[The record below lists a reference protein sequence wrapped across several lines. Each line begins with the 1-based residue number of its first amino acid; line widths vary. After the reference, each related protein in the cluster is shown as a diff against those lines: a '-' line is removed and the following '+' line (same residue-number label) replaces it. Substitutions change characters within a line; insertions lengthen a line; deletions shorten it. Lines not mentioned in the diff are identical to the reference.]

1 MTNTDR
7 QHERGQVIIFFAIL
21 VPVFLALGGVVVGAG
36 NWFVHAKHL
45 QTKADSGALAGGGM
59 WEFPCGPTT
68 DTRITDTARL
78 YAGANNP
85 QVGGVPNADVKV
97 RLNALDWYDDDENQ
111 FQGDFDSPTGSVCS
125 AMTLDVKVTED
136 NSFPLAS
143 LIPLF
148 PDIKRK
154 ARVEIQQT
162 PGADGILPIAVRAP
176 EPTSAAA
183 VFYNEDNGAVLE
195 VKYLVRST
203 SISLLPASLQGWTT
217 LNPQDLDTLAR
228 LDPPART
235 TGVVMAVS
243 YRGACDTNLPA
254 GNTNIKTSVAPC
266 FEDEGFGNIDTLCN
280 QGNPRVL
287 SCYYATGDPS
297 QTVQSGLH
305 FIRGFPSTTPGNGP
319 PGLEEA
325 YLQNAGCS
333 YFAPGNSSCSA
344 RLHVEINLGTLNGLY
359 PNPSPPPAQI
369 TAPLKAS
376 DVQVSYCKVTTA
388 SNNNNACNSQFGPGT
403 ELTADD
409 LDDTGKVS
417 FSADLSFAG
426 KSGRNAIAIQVQL
439 RNAQNHTNPDCGNAG
454 FNGSCRYRYTAAGPP
469 TTNDLTRDE
478 ILAAPI
484 QRAFRGTLLT
494 AGSTL
499 WLRLTRSGCPGGT
512 VYIDNEAGMAPDSSA
527 SCFIVDAGL
536 KGGLALDADEPSV
549 LFTDGTASNQV
560 GGVAC
565 NPGGQG
571 PILTEAVKY
580 GCEPEY
586 EKHPF
591 DYPPPYDPAAC
602 PEPNDLFTAETQ
614 APWNDGRWPPL
625 RCIDTRQTGTGNQ
638 LAQGLNWR
646 LFDTDHPNFGPCPT
660 DGPGFVKGRN
670 YWKRGVNMGVDED
683 GTPFGYDDDSF
694 TPAHDTHF
702 DPNDPRLVT
711 IFVSVPEAF
720 AYAND
725 KTHPITGFITVY
737 ITGFAKLGDA
747 INGISEDPCPGGTAP
762 PDIDD
767 CSGNQCNNYVLW
779 GHIVKRSLPG
789 PRGRASGE
797 ICNPQTL
804 DPCVPVLVE

>member
-1 MTNTDR
+1 MPNAY
-7 QHERGQVIIFFAIL
+7 QHERGQVVVFFAVL
-21 VPVFLALGGVVVGAG
+21 LPALLALGGVVIGAG

-45 QTKADSGALAGGGM
+45 QTKADAGALAGGGQ
-59 WEFPCGPTT
+59 WEFPCDATIDG
-68 DTRITDTARL
+68 RIADTARL

-97 RLNALDWYDDDENQ
+97 RLNALDWYDDDSNPG
-111 FQGDFDSPTGSVCS
+111 QGDFDSPNGSVCS

-148 PDIKRK
+148 PDVKRK
-154 ARVEIQQT
+154 ARVEIQQS
-162 PGADGILPIAVRAP
+162 PGGDGILPIAVRAP
-176 EPTSAAA
+176 EPASAAA

-195 VKYLVRST
+195 VKYLVKST
-203 SISLLPASLQGWTT
+203 TISGLPGSLQGWTT

-228 LDPPART
+228 LNPPAET
-235 TGVVMAVS
+235 TGVVMAIS
-243 YRGACDTNLPA
+243 YRGACDTNLPP
-254 GNTNIKTSVAPC
+254 GNTNITTSVAPC
-266 FEDEGFGNIDTLCN
+266 FEDEGFTNINTFCN
-280 QGNPRVL
+280 QGVPRVA
-287 SCYYATGDPS
+287 SCYYATGDPA

-325 YLQNAGCS
+325 YLQNLGCS
-333 YFAPGNSSCSA
+333 YFSQGNTSCSA
-344 RLHVEINLGTLNGLY
+344 RLHVTINLGTLNGQY
-359 PNPSPPPAQI
+359 SNPSPPPAQI

-376 DVQVSYCKVTTA
+376 DLQVRYCKVTVA
-388 SNNNNACNSQFGPGT
+388 SNNNNACNWGNS
-403 ELTADD
+403 EVLTADD
-409 LDDTGKVS
+409 SDDTGTVS
-417 FSADLSFAG
+417 FSTGAGTNPSFAA
-426 KSGRNAIAIQVQL
+426 KSGRNAFAIQVQL
-439 RNAQNHTNPDCGNAG
+439 RNAQNHTNTDCRNAG
-454 FNGSCRYRYTAAGPP
+454 FNGACRYRYTAAGPP

-494 AGSTL
+494 AGSTR

-512 VYIDNEAGMAPDSSA
+512 VYMDNEAGMAPQSSA

-549 LFTDGTASNQV
+549 LFTDGTSSNQV

-571 PILTEAVKY
+571 PILKEAVKY

-586 EKHPF
+586 QKHPF
-591 DYPPPYDPAAC
+591 NYLGPDPAAC
-602 PEPNDLFTAETQ
+602 PEPNDLFMSPNPGF
-614 APWNDGRWPPL
+614 PWDDGSWPPM

-638 LAQGLNWR
+638 LGTGLNWR
-646 LFDTDHPNFGPCPT
+646 LFDNDNPNFGQCPP

-670 YWKRGVNMGVDED
+670 YWKVGTNTGVDED
-683 GTPFGYDDDSF
+683 GTPYGYKDDS
-694 TPAHDTHF
+694 PVHATHF
-702 DPNDPRLVT
+702 DEEDPRLVT
-711 IFVSVPEAF
+711 IFVSTPEAF
-720 AYAND
+720 AYSND
-725 KTHPITGFITVY
+725 KTHPITGFLTVY
-737 ITGFAKLGDA
+737 ITGFGTLGDA
-747 INGISEDPCPGGTAP
+747 INGISEDPCPGGTVP

-767 CSGNQCNNYVLW
+767 CSGNQCNNYVVW
-779 GHIVKRSLPG
+779 GHILKRSFEG
-789 PRGRASGE
+789 PRGRPSGE
-797 ICNPQTL
+797 ICNPQLL